1 MRNQTTRKQ
10 TIQEQVFNEVTIYRA
25 SQIYKKYIEHGL
37 KELKKAMD
45 GCRYAE
51 ADRLKVELQHLSRNL
66 TELGDVQDLTER
78 MGEVERITAPANTA
92 DIQSR
97 INVLTPKNVEKALA
111 VYRGYV
117 DVYLD
122 VLFSAMTAENH
133 QQVNEVKVELEC
145 LRKNIQDLEGAN
157 IQ

>member
-25 SQIYKKYIEHGL
+25 SQLYKKHIENGL
-37 KELKKAMD
+37 KELKVAMD

-51 ADRLKVELQHLSRNL
+51 ADRLKAELEHLSRNL
-66 TELGDVQDLTER
+66 AELGDVQDLTER
-78 MGEVERITAPANTA
+78 MGEAERITAPASTA

-97 INVLTPKNVEKALA
+97 INVLTPKNVEKALS

-122 VLFSAMTAENH
+122 VLFSAMNAGNSGQAE
-133 QQVNEVKVELEC
+133 EVKSELEC
-145 LRKNIQDLEGAN
+145 LRKNIAELEGVD
-157 IQ
+157 IK